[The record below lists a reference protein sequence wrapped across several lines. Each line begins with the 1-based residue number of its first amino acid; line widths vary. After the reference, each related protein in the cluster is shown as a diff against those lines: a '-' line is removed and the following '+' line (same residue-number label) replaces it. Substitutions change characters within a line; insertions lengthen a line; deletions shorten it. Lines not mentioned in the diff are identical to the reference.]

1 MPFVLKKNSDSY
13 EWPVTVE
20 SPSSGGKFRKDTFK
34 ALFKKLSRSE
44 FGALAEQG
52 EDALVTEILDGW
64 KDVKDEEGEEV
75 PFDSDS
81 MAQMLDDPYVLRAVI
96 NAYTDF
102 LSGGSTKN

>member
-1 MPFVLKKNSDSY
+1 M
-13 EWPVTVE
+13 
-20 SPSSGGKFRKDTFK
+20 
-34 ALFKKLSRSE
+34 
-44 FGALAEQG
+44 
-52 EDALVTEILDGW
+52 TEILDGW

-102 LSGGSTKN
+102 LSGGSAKN